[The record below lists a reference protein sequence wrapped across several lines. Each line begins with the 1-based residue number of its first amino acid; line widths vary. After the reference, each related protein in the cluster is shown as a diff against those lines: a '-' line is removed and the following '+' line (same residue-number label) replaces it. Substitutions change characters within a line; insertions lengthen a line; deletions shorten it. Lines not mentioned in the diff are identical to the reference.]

1 MTKKEITQK
10 KIAPAGKPS
19 ERLESQLLI
28 LRLADFGAEK
38 PAVALHPHFAAAQQ
52 IGHGCDCFFCV
63 RGARTDGENQITERK
78 FRAGFQDQG
87 VFLHNFFNFRA
98 DMVPIC
104 SIFPS
109 VLLPSATVF
118 AAQGHLDVS

>member
-1 MTKKEITQK
+1 MAESEITQK
-10 KIAPAGKPS
+10 KIAPAGKPP

-38 PAVALHPHFAAAQQ
+38 LAVALHPHFAAAQQ

-63 RGARTDGENQITERK
+63 LGARTDGENHITERK
-78 FRAGFQDQG
+78 FRAGFEDQG
-87 VFLHNFFNFRA
+87 VFLHNFFTFRA
-98 DMVPIC
+98 DMVPIR

-109 VLLPSATVF
+109 AFYPPLPCS
-118 AAQGHLDVS
+118 QLKDIWMYP